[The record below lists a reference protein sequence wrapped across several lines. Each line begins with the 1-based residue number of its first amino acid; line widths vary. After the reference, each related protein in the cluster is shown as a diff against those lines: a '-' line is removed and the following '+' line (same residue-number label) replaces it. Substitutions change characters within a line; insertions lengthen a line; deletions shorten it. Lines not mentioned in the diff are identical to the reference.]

1 MPSEIHA
8 DDVGTQL
15 IFTVKEDGQAV
26 DISLATTTDLEIT
39 KPDTTKLQKNASFF
53 TDGTD
58 GKLVYVIESGDINIP
73 GIYRIQ
79 AKIGLGGGSYS
90 SSIATF
96 KVHCNL

>member
-39 KPDTTKLQKNASFF
+39 NFF
-53 TDGTD
+53 
-58 GKLVYVIESGDINIP
+58 LY
-73 GIYRIQ
+73 
-79 AKIGLGGGSYS
+79 
-90 SSIATF
+90 
-96 KVHCNL
+96 

>member
-8 DDVGTQL
+8 GDIGTQL
-15 IFTVKEDGQAV
+15 FFTVKEDGQAV
-26 DISLATTTDLEIT
+26 DISAASSTILEIT
-39 KPDTTKLQKNASFF
+39 KPDTSILEKSVSFF

-58 GKLVYVIESGDINIP
+58 GKLVYVIESGDLNIA
-73 GIYRIQ
+73 GTYRVQ
-79 AKIGLGGGSYS
+79 AKITLGGGSFS